1 MRHLIVVCLAFMM
14 GLNVACSR
22 GEDLGK
28 DDLHSE
34 PTIEIV
40 SGDTLDIVG
49 FTLAHELATSEGR
62 LPYNVGD
69 EFGYTGS
76 YTYKS
81 YVVRTEYTYQDDGN
95 SIWVWEDTLSSIIGF
110 YPYLRSEVYDLADV
124 QFHIRSCAQGTVN
137 DALPDNTMH
146 YVPFTYAGTV
156 DAYKLTSAM
165 ATTEEYAKNN
175 KYPHSLFVAD
185 YAVTKDV
192 SRDALNTAKLI
203 FGKNYASGGVD
214 YTLRC

>member
-22 GEDLGK
+22 VEDLGK

-76 YTYKS
+76 RTYTF
-81 YVVRTEYTYQDDGN
+81 R
-95 SIWVWEDTLSSIIGF
+95 
-110 YPYLRSEVYDLADV
+110 
-124 QFHIRSCAQGTVN
+124 
-137 DALPDNTMH
+137 
-146 YVPFTYAGTV
+146 
-156 DAYKLTSAM
+156 
-165 ATTEEYAKNN
+165 
-175 KYPHSLFVAD
+175 KYHKIA
-185 YAVTKDV
+185 
-192 SRDALNTAKLI
+192 NH
-203 FGKNYASGGVD
+203 
-214 YTLRC
+214 

>member
-22 GEDLGK
+22 VEDLGK

-49 FTLAHELATSEGR
+49 FTLARELATSEGR

-124 QFHIRSCAQGTVN
+124 QFHIRSCAQGGSVSVGERT
-137 DALPDNTMH
+137 DRYDTALLH
-146 YVPFTYAGTV
+146 IIR
-156 DAYKLTSAM
+156 SANGEDM
-165 ATTEEYAKNN
+165 DVWIPCKPSELRYRCVVYHLEE
-175 KYPHSLFVAD
+175 
-185 YAVTKDV
+185 
-192 SRDALNTAKLI
+192 
-203 FGKNYASGGVD
+203 
-214 YTLRC
+214 

>member
-1 MRHLIVVCLAFMM
+1 MRHLIVIYLTFMM

-22 GEDLGK
+22 VVDLGK

-124 QFHIRSCAQGTVN
+124 QFHIRSCAQGGSVSVGERT
-137 DALPDNTMH
+137 DMYDTALLH
-146 YVPFTYAGTV
+146 IIR
-156 DAYKLTSAM
+156 SANGEDM
-165 ATTEEYAKNN
+165 DVWIPCKPSELRYRCVVYHLEE
-175 KYPHSLFVAD
+175 
-185 YAVTKDV
+185 
-192 SRDALNTAKLI
+192 
-203 FGKNYASGGVD
+203 
-214 YTLRC
+214 

>member
-22 GEDLGK
+22 VEDLGK

-95 SIWVWEDTLSSIIGF
+95 SIWVWEDTLSYMILRMFSSISGRALKGDRSLSGKGRIGM
-110 YPYLRSEVYDLADV
+110 
-124 QFHIRSCAQGTVN
+124 IRLSSISFVPRMERIWMYGFLVN
-137 DALPDNTMH
+137 HRN
-146 YVPFTYAGTV
+146 
-156 DAYKLTSAM
+156 
-165 ATTEEYAKNN
+165 
-175 KYPHSLFVAD
+175 
-185 YAVTKDV
+185 
-192 SRDALNTAKLI
+192 
-203 FGKNYASGGVD
+203 
-214 YTLRC
+214 

>member
-22 GEDLGK
+22 VEDLGK

-95 SIWVWEDTLSSIIGF
+95 SIYIEFNNRFLSLS
-110 YPYLRSEVYDLADV
+110 
-124 QFHIRSCAQGTVN
+124 
-137 DALPDNTMH
+137 
-146 YVPFTYAGTV
+146 
-156 DAYKLTSAM
+156 
-165 ATTEEYAKNN
+165 
-175 KYPHSLFVAD
+175 
-185 YAVTKDV
+185 
-192 SRDALNTAKLI
+192 
-203 FGKNYASGGVD
+203 
-214 YTLRC
+214 

>member
-22 GEDLGK
+22 VEDLGK

-124 QFHIRSCAQGTVN
+124 QFHIRGNGCEVDLTAAPVCRQCSADTHVNGDFLGADGTGSVVFHRRFLLLFAKEK
-137 DALPDNTMH
+137 DPIGSF
-146 YVPFTYAGTV
+146 VTV
-156 DAYKLTSAM
+156 SQR
-165 ATTEEYAKNN
+165 
-175 KYPHSLFVAD
+175 SFC
-185 YAVTKDV
+185 
-192 SRDALNTAKLI
+192 RCC
-203 FGKNYASGGVD
+203 
-214 YTLRC
+214 LRCHCSSSLMMVSSICFGV

>member
-22 GEDLGK
+22 VEDLGK

-124 QFHIRSCAQGTVN
+124 QFHLLRFTPFRSNYLLVGFSYVLQFHIRSCAQGGSVSVGERT
-137 DALPDNTMH
+137 DRYDTALLH
-146 YVPFTYAGTV
+146 IIR
-156 DAYKLTSAM
+156 SANGEDM
-165 ATTEEYAKNN
+165 DVWIPCKPSELRYRCVVYHLEE
-175 KYPHSLFVAD
+175 
-185 YAVTKDV
+185 
-192 SRDALNTAKLI
+192 
-203 FGKNYASGGVD
+203 
-214 YTLRC
+214 

>member
-22 GEDLGK
+22 VEDLGK

-62 LPYNVGD
+62 LPYNVGE
-69 EFGYTGS
+69 EFGYT
-76 YTYKS
+76 
-81 YVVRTEYTYQDDGN
+81 YQEEGN

-124 QFHIRSCAQGTVN
+124 QFHIRSCAQGGSVSVGERT
-137 DALPDNTMH
+137 DMYDTALLH
-146 YVPFTYAGTV
+146 IIR
-156 DAYKLTSAM
+156 SANGEDM
-165 ATTEEYAKNN
+165 DVWIPCKPSELRYRCVVYHLEE
-175 KYPHSLFVAD
+175 
-185 YAVTKDV
+185 
-192 SRDALNTAKLI
+192 
-203 FGKNYASGGVD
+203 
-214 YTLRC
+214 

>member
-22 GEDLGK
+22 VEDLGK

-76 YTYKS
+76 
-81 YVVRTEYTYQDDGN
+81 
-95 SIWVWEDTLSSIIGF
+95 
-110 YPYLRSEVYDLADV
+110 DLADV
-124 QFHIRSCAQGTVN
+124 QFHIRSCAQGGSVSVGERT
-137 DALPDNTMH
+137 DRYDTALLH
-146 YVPFTYAGTV
+146 IIR
-156 DAYKLTSAM
+156 SANGEDM
-165 ATTEEYAKNN
+165 DVWIPCKPSELRYRCVVYHLEE
-175 KYPHSLFVAD
+175 
-185 YAVTKDV
+185 
-192 SRDALNTAKLI
+192 
-203 FGKNYASGGVD
+203 
-214 YTLRC
+214 

>member
-22 GEDLGK
+22 VEDLGK

-124 QFHIRSCAQGTVN
+124 QFHIRSCAQGGSVS
-137 DALPDNTMH
+137 
-146 YVPFTYAGTV
+146 VGG
-156 DAYKLTSAM
+156 
-165 ATTEEYAKNN
+165 
-175 KYPHSLFVAD
+175 
-185 YAVTKDV
+185 KD
-192 SRDALNTAKLI
+192 
-203 FGKNYASGGVD
+203 G
-214 YTLRC
+214 

>member
-1 MRHLIVVCLAFMM
+1 MRHLIVIYLTFMM

-22 GEDLGK
+22 VVDLGK

-110 YPYLRSEVYDLADV
+110 ILILGLRYMILRIFSSMSGRALKVDRSLSEKGRI
-124 QFHIRSCAQGTVN
+124 FMIRLYSI
-137 DALPDNTMH
+137 
-146 YVPFTYAGTV
+146 
-156 DAYKLTSAM
+156 S
-165 ATTEEYAKNN
+165 
-175 KYPHSLFVAD
+175 FV
-185 YAVTKDV
+185 
-192 SRDALNTAKLI
+192 L
-203 FGKNYASGGVD
+203 
-214 YTLRC
+214 

>member
-22 GEDLGK
+22 VEDIGK
-28 DDLHSE
+28 D
-34 PTIEIV
+34 V
-40 SGDTLDIVG
+40 A

-110 YPYLRSEVYDLADV
+110 YPYLRSEVYDLADI
-124 QFHIRSCAQGTVN
+124 QFHVRSCA
-137 DALPDNTMH
+137 
-146 YVPFTYAGTV
+146 
-156 DAYKLTSAM
+156 
-165 ATTEEYAKNN
+165 
-175 KYPHSLFVAD
+175 
-185 YAVTKDV
+185 
-192 SRDALNTAKLI
+192 
-203 FGKNYASGGVD
+203 
-214 YTLRC
+214 

>member
-22 GEDLGK
+22 VEDLGK

-110 YPYLRSEVYDLADV
+110 YPYLRSGRALKGDRSLSGKGRIGM
-124 QFHIRSCAQGTVN
+124 IRLSSISFVPRMERIWMYGFLVN
-137 DALPDNTMH
+137 HRN
-146 YVPFTYAGTV
+146 
-156 DAYKLTSAM
+156 
-165 ATTEEYAKNN
+165 
-175 KYPHSLFVAD
+175 
-185 YAVTKDV
+185 
-192 SRDALNTAKLI
+192 
-203 FGKNYASGGVD
+203 
-214 YTLRC
+214 

>member
-22 GEDLGK
+22 VEDLGK

-81 YVVRTEYTYQDDGN
+81 YVV
-95 SIWVWEDTLSSIIGF
+95 

-124 QFHIRSCAQGTVN
+124 QFHIRSCAQGGSVSVGERT
-137 DALPDNTMH
+137 DMYDTALLH
-146 YVPFTYAGTV
+146 IIR
-156 DAYKLTSAM
+156 SANGEDM
-165 ATTEEYAKNN
+165 DVWIPCKPSELRYRCVVYHLEE
-175 KYPHSLFVAD
+175 
-185 YAVTKDV
+185 
-192 SRDALNTAKLI
+192 
-203 FGKNYASGGVD
+203 
-214 YTLRC
+214 

>member
-1 MRHLIVVCLAFMM
+1 MRHLIVIYLTFMM

-22 GEDLGK
+22 VVDLGK

-110 YPYLRSEVYDLADV
+110 YPYLRSEVYDLADI
-124 QFHIRSCAQGTVN
+124 QFHVRSCGYDKDGDGDIDVDDLHILTREDRMLSARPR
-137 DALPDNTMH
+137 ALP
-146 YVPFTYAGTV
+146 
-156 DAYKLTSAM
+156 
-165 ATTEEYAKNN
+165 
-175 KYPHSLFVAD
+175 
-185 YAVTKDV
+185 
-192 SRDALNTAKLI
+192 RDGAQR
-203 FGKNYASGGVD
+203 V
-214 YTLRC
+214 

>member
-22 GEDLGK
+22 VEDLGK

-124 QFHIRSCAQGTVN
+124 QFHIRSCAQGDRSLSGKGQICMIRLSSISFVPRMERIWMYGFLVN
-137 DALPDNTMH
+137 HRN
-146 YVPFTYAGTV
+146 
-156 DAYKLTSAM
+156 
-165 ATTEEYAKNN
+165 
-175 KYPHSLFVAD
+175 
-185 YAVTKDV
+185 
-192 SRDALNTAKLI
+192 
-203 FGKNYASGGVD
+203 
-214 YTLRC
+214 

>member
-1 MRHLIVVCLAFMM
+1 MRHLIVIYLTFMM

-22 GEDLGK
+22 VVDLGK

-95 SIWVWEDTLSSIIGF
+95 SIWVWGGYIELNNRFFILILGLRYMILRIFSSMSGRALKVDRSLSEKGRIFMIRLYSI
-110 YPYLRSEVYDLADV
+110 S
-124 QFHIRSCAQGTVN
+124 
-137 DALPDNTMH
+137 
-146 YVPFTYAGTV
+146 
-156 DAYKLTSAM
+156 
-165 ATTEEYAKNN
+165 
-175 KYPHSLFVAD
+175 FV
-185 YAVTKDV
+185 
-192 SRDALNTAKLI
+192 L
-203 FGKNYASGGVD
+203 
-214 YTLRC
+214 

>member
-22 GEDLGK
+22 VEDLGK

-81 YVVRTEYTYQDDGN
+81 YVVRTDRY
-95 SIWVWEDTLSSIIGF
+95 DTALLHI
-110 YPYLRSEVYDLADV
+110 
-124 QFHIRSCAQGTVN
+124 IRSANGEDMDVWIPCKPSELRYRCVVYH
-137 DALPDNTMH
+137 L
-146 YVPFTYAGTV
+146 
-156 DAYKLTSAM
+156 
-165 ATTEEYAKNN
+165 EE
-175 KYPHSLFVAD
+175 
-185 YAVTKDV
+185 
-192 SRDALNTAKLI
+192 
-203 FGKNYASGGVD
+203 
-214 YTLRC
+214 

>member
-22 GEDLGK
+22 VEDLGK

-95 SIWVWEDTLSSIIGF
+95 SIWVFILILDLRYMILRMFSSISGRALKGDRSLSGKGQICMIRLSSISFVPRMERIWMYGF
-110 YPYLRSEVYDLADV
+110 L
-124 QFHIRSCAQGTVN
+124 VN
-137 DALPDNTMH
+137 HRN
-146 YVPFTYAGTV
+146 
-156 DAYKLTSAM
+156 
-165 ATTEEYAKNN
+165 
-175 KYPHSLFVAD
+175 
-185 YAVTKDV
+185 
-192 SRDALNTAKLI
+192 
-203 FGKNYASGGVD
+203 
-214 YTLRC
+214 

>member
-22 GEDLGK
+22 VEDLGK

-81 YVVRTEYTYQDDGN
+81 YVVRTEY
-95 SIWVWEDTLSSIIGF
+95 
-110 YPYLRSEVYDLADV
+110 PYLRSEVYDLADV
-124 QFHIRSCAQGTVN
+124 QFHIRSCAQGGSVSVGERT
-137 DALPDNTMH
+137 DMYDTALLH
-146 YVPFTYAGTV
+146 IIR
-156 DAYKLTSAM
+156 SANGEDM
-165 ATTEEYAKNN
+165 DVWIPCKPSELRYRCVVYHLEE
-175 KYPHSLFVAD
+175 
-185 YAVTKDV
+185 
-192 SRDALNTAKLI
+192 
-203 FGKNYASGGVD
+203 
-214 YTLRC
+214 

>member
-22 GEDLGK
+22 VEDLGK

-95 SIWVWEDTLSSIIGF
+95 SIWV
-110 YPYLRSEVYDLADV
+110 SEVYDLADV
-124 QFHIRSCAQGTVN
+124 QFHIRSCAQGGSVSVGERT
-137 DALPDNTMH
+137 DRYDTALLH
-146 YVPFTYAGTV
+146 IIR
-156 DAYKLTSAM
+156 SANGEDM
-165 ATTEEYAKNN
+165 DVWIPCKPSELRYRCVVYHLEE
-175 KYPHSLFVAD
+175 
-185 YAVTKDV
+185 
-192 SRDALNTAKLI
+192 
-203 FGKNYASGGVD
+203 
-214 YTLRC
+214 

>member
-22 GEDLGK
+22 VEDLGK

-124 QFHIRSCAQGTVN
+124 QFLIRTLCSIFVISIIQERFFRRISGIITELHKNLSVIFRNQILYVATWGNQG
-137 DALPDNTMH
+137 
-146 YVPFTYAGTV
+146 
-156 DAYKLTSAM
+156 
-165 ATTEEYAKNN
+165 
-175 KYPHSLFVAD
+175 
-185 YAVTKDV
+185 
-192 SRDALNTAKLI
+192 
-203 FGKNYASGGVD
+203 
-214 YTLRC
+214 

>member
-22 GEDLGK
+22 VEDLGK

-124 QFHIRSCAQGTVN
+124 HFHIR
-137 DALPDNTMH
+137 L
-146 YVPFTYAGTV
+146 
-156 DAYKLTSAM
+156 
-165 ATTEEYAKNN
+165 
-175 KYPHSLFVAD
+175 SLVG
-185 YAVTKDV
+185 
-192 SRDALNTAKLI
+192 SEMCIRDR
-203 FGKNYASGGVD
+203 V
-214 YTLRC
+214 

>member
-22 GEDLGK
+22 VEDLGK

-49 FTLAHELATSEGR
+49 VTLAHELATSEGR

-124 QFHIRSCAQGTVN
+124 QFHIRSCAQGGSVSVGERT
-137 DALPDNTMH
+137 DMYDTALLH
-146 YVPFTYAGTV
+146 IIR
-156 DAYKLTSAM
+156 SANGEDM
-165 ATTEEYAKNN
+165 DVWIPCKPSELRYRCVVYHLEE
-175 KYPHSLFVAD
+175 
-185 YAVTKDV
+185 
-192 SRDALNTAKLI
+192 
-203 FGKNYASGGVD
+203 
-214 YTLRC
+214 